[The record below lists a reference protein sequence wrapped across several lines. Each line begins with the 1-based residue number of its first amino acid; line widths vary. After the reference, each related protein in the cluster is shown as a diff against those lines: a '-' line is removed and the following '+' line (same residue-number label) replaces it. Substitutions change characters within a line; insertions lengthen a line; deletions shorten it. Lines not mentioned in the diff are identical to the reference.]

1 MTLVS
6 ASYLDYSGE
15 RSSVAFNVATPS
27 GATFDWDAWD
37 LIIDGIT
44 DVIDAVSI
52 MRRGPV
58 HAHTLIDTG
67 SLELPADEEAQ
78 RELGLRIF
86 YYDVTTL
93 KKYHLTIPGPELALM
108 VISGTDVVDLTGTE
122 MAALVTEFESNVK
135 SPDGNVIEITR
146 GAIVGRRN

>member
-15 RSSVAFNVATPS
+15 RSSVSFNVATPS
-27 GATFDWDAWD
+27 GATFDYDAWD
-37 LIIDGIT
+37 LVIDGIT

-58 HAHTLIDTG
+58 NARTLIDTG
-67 SLELPADEEAQ
+67 SHELPADEEAQ

-86 YYDVTTL
+86 YYDETTL
-93 KKYHLTIPGPELALM
+93 KKFHLTIPGPELALF
-108 VISGTDVVDLTGTE
+108 VIPGTDVVDLTGTE
-122 MAALVTEFESNVK
+122 MAALVTEFESNVL
-135 SPDGNVIEITR
+135 SPDLNAIEITH
-146 GAIVGRRN
+146 AAVVGRRN